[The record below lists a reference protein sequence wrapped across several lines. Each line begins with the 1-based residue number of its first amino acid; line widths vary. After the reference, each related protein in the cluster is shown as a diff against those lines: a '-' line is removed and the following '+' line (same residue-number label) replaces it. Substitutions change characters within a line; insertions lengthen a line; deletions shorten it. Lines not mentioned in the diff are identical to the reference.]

1 MPELRRHGSAPTRDA
16 LLSGS
21 VPTVRHLNDEATM
34 KIAITSTGKDLDAL
48 VDPRFGRAG
57 HFILFDTRDRSFSV
71 LENEQNLNA
80 PQGAG
85 IQAGRTIVESGAEVL
100 ITGNCG
106 PKAFDVLSS
115 AGIRVFI
122 GVDGTVREALEAF
135 KNGSL
140 EEAGEANV
148 EGHWV

>member
-1 MPELRRHGSAPTRDA
+1 
-16 LLSGS
+16 
-21 VPTVRHLNDEATM
+21 M

>member
-1 MPELRRHGSAPTRDA
+1 
-16 LLSGS
+16 
-21 VPTVRHLNDEATM
+21 M

-48 VDPRFGRAG
+48 VDPRFGRAR
-57 HFILFDTRDRSFSV
+57 HFILYETDDGSFSI
-71 LENEQNLNA
+71 LENSQNLKA

-106 PKAFDVLSS
+106 PKAFEVLSS
-115 AGIRVFI
+115 AEIKVFI
-122 GVDGTVREALEAF
+122 GADGTVREAIDGFES
-135 KNGSL
+135 GDL
-140 EEAGEANV
+140 EEARVANV